1 MNAYSKQQDESE
13 EQKQQR
19 IQSLK
24 ARQYKLKN
32 LFVNDSVAYEI
43 ELKDLR
49 TNGKDNSNSADAIKN
64 RIENLKSAK
73 EEDRK
78 RLAEEKLYQA
88 WRENNPEI
96 RQIESKQLERHVTD
110 AWTDQMKEKQEA
122 VRLLEAEDNEYLK
135 YLELEKQKAQDL
147 GKLCD
152 LTFFFTFFHN
162 HEYLSI

>member
-1 MNAYSKQQDESE
+1 MNAYTKQREESE

-32 LFVNDSVAYEI
+32 LFINDSVSYEK

-49 TNGKDNSNSADAIKN
+49 INGKDNSNSADMIKN

-78 RLAEEKLYQA
+78 RLAEQKLYQA

-96 RQIESKQLERHVTD
+96 RQIESKQLEKYVTN

-122 VRLLEAEDNEYLK
+122 VRLLETEDNEYLK

-147 GKLCD
+147 GKLIG
-152 LTFFFTFFHN
+152 LIFSFT
-162 HEYLSI
+162 LIR